1 MAILSTG
8 PIENNAV
15 SDVRPTQQVTVKIDN
30 RNSLDG
36 SVVLIQGYNLTSTR
50 TLYVSEQISI
60 DPDQVVTRTYFANL
74 DAFEFVFT
82 VEGVA
87 IEQTEIS
94 VWGKNENGQLVAAHR
109 LVSSE
114 LEIEGDNTSVNRIYV
129 ANFNS
134 NDVSVI
140 NGDTNTVIATIPVG
154 TNPAGIDVNPLT
166 SRIYV
171 ANRSSNTISVINSI
185 TNAVIASV
193 PVGSEPSDIG
203 VDIATNAIYTA
214 NFNSLDTTED
224 ITVIDGLTNT
234 VIDAI
239 TIPGLNFLTGV
250 GVNSLTNRIYAPN
263 F

>member
-8 PIENNAV
+8 PIENNSV

-82 VEGVA
+82 VEGAA

-94 VWGKNENGQLVAAHR
+94 VWGKNETGQLVAAHR

-140 NGDTNTVIATIPVG
+140 NGETNTVIATIPVG
-154 TNPAGIDVNPLT
+154 ARPFAVVVNP
-166 SRIYV
+166 
-171 ANRSSNTISVINSI
+171 
-185 TNAVIASV
+185 
-193 PVGSEPSDIG
+193 
-203 VDIATNAIYTA
+203 
-214 NFNSLDTTED
+214 
-224 ITVIDGLTNT
+224 
-234 VIDAI
+234 
-239 TIPGLNFLTGV
+239 
-250 GVNSLTNRIYAPN
+250 
-263 F
+263 

>member
-87 IEQTEIS
+87 IGRQRFPCGAKPKTAS
-94 VWGKNENGQLVAAHR
+94 LLLH
-109 LVSSE
+109 
-114 LEIEGDNTSVNRIYV
+114 
-129 ANFNS
+129 
-134 NDVSVI
+134 
-140 NGDTNTVIATIPVG
+140 
-154 TNPAGIDVNPLT
+154 ID
-166 SRIYV
+166 
-171 ANRSSNTISVINSI
+171 
-185 TNAVIASV
+185 
-193 PVGSEPSDIG
+193 
-203 VDIATNAIYTA
+203 
-214 NFNSLDTTED
+214 
-224 ITVIDGLTNT
+224 
-234 VIDAI
+234 
-239 TIPGLNFLTGV
+239 
-250 GVNSLTNRIYAPN
+250 
-263 F
+263 

>member
-30 RNSLDG
+30 RNSLDE
-36 SVVLIQGYNLTSTR
+36 SVVLIQGYNLTATR
-50 TLYVSEQISI
+50 TLYVSEQISLA
-60 DPDQVVTRTYFANL
+60 PDQVVTRSYFANL

-87 IEQTEIS
+87 VEQTEIS
-94 VWGKNENGQLVAAHR
+94 VWGKNEIGQLVAAHR

-140 NGDTNTVIATIPVG
+140 NGETNTVIATVPVG

-166 SRIYV
+166 SRVYV
-171 ANRSSNTISVINSI
+171 ANRGSNTISVINSL

-193 PVGSEPSDIG
+193 PVGSEAGDVG

-224 ITVIDGLTNT
+224 VTVIDGLTNT
-234 VIDAI
+234 VIDTI
-239 TIPGLNFLTGV
+239 TIPGLIF
-250 GVNSLTNRIYAPN
+250 
-263 F
+263 